1 MLAEGDKVITRKSI
15 KGSHKESSLGVPATG
30 KQAEINLID
39 IVRYDDGKLVER
51 WNIVDCWD

>member
-1 MLAEGDKVITRKSI
+1 
-15 KGSHKESSLGVPATG
+15 LGVPATG

>member
-15 KGSHKESSLGVPATG
+15 KGTHKGEFFGVPATG